1 MTPSRDFGRRAV
13 GQLVHDKGEKMK
25 KKLFAL
31 SGVFM
36 IVLVIAGL
44 CATRAINLKDAQ
56 QTVDPAATSLAA
68 GMPMRQMVEESSSI
82 VIGQCA
88 EIRSKWVG
96 RSLFTEA
103 TISVE
108 QALKGDAAAGT
119 QVKVELPGGID
130 INRRFPIAMKY
141 DGAPQISL
149 NEKVFLF
156 LFRPAEGAD
165 SYSVMGFAQGK
176 YSIGQA
182 NDGEP
187 VVTRDMTNT
196 PVQKGAGLTRGNP
209 QVVPL
214 SHFKKLVESY
224 LNK

>member
-1 MTPSRDFGRRAV
+1 
-13 GQLVHDKGEKMK
+13 MK

-149 NEKVFLF
+149 
-156 LFRPAEGAD
+156 
-165 SYSVMGFAQGK
+165 
-176 YSIGQA
+176 
-182 NDGEP
+182 
-187 VVTRDMTNT
+187 
-196 PVQKGAGLTRGNP
+196 
-209 QVVPL
+209 
-214 SHFKKLVESY
+214 
-224 LNK
+224 

>member
-1 MTPSRDFGRRAV
+1 
-13 GQLVHDKGEKMK
+13 MK

-44 CATRAINLKDAQ
+44 WAAKAINLDDAQ
-56 QTVDPAATSLAA
+56 QTENPMATSLAT
-68 GMPMRQMVEESSSI
+68 GMPMRQMVEESSLI

-88 EIRSKWVG
+88 ETRSKWVG
-96 RSLFTEA
+96 RSLVTEA
-103 TISVE
+103 TILVGE
-108 QALKGDAAAGT
+108 ALKGDAAAGT

-130 INRRFPIAMKY
+130 PNRKVAMTIA
-141 DGAPQISL
+141 GAPHISHG
-149 NEKVFLF
+149 EKVFLF
-156 LFRPAEGAD
+156 LFRPDDGAN
-165 SYSVMGFAQGK
+165 SYSVMDFDQGK
-176 YSIGQA
+176 YSIGEA
-182 NDGEP
+182 NDGEQ
-187 VVTRDMTNT
+187 VVTRDMTRA
-196 PVQKGAGLTRGNP
+196 PLQKGAGLTRGNP

>member
-1 MTPSRDFGRRAV
+1 
-13 GQLVHDKGEKMK
+13 MK

-44 CATRAINLKDAQ
+44 WATKAINLNDAQ
-56 QTVDPAATSLAA
+56 QTVDPAATSLGT
-68 GMPMRQMVEESSSI
+68 GMSMRQMVEESSSI

-88 EIRSKWVG
+88 ETRSKWVG
-96 RSLFTEA
+96 RSLVTEA

-108 QALKGDAAAGT
+108 EALKGDAAAGT

-130 INRRFPIAMKY
+130 INRKFPIAMTY
-141 DGAPQISL
+141 DSAPQISL

-165 SYSVMGFAQGK
+165 SYSVTGFAQGK

-182 NDGEP
+182 NDGERM
-187 VVTRDMTNT
+187 VTRDMTKT
-196 PVQKGAGLTRGNP
+196 PLQKGAGLTRSNS

-214 SHFKKLVESY
+214 SHFKNLVESY
-224 LNK
+224 IK

>member
-1 MTPSRDFGRRAV
+1 MT
-13 GQLVHDKGEKMK
+13 KEKKMK
-25 KKLFAL
+25 KKMYAL

-36 IVLVIAGL
+36 IVLVISGL
-44 CATRAINLKDAQ
+44 WAAKAINLNDAQ
-56 QTVDPAATSLAA
+56 QTVNPMATSLAT
-68 GMPMRQMVEESSSI
+68 GMPMQQMVEESSSI

-96 RSLFTEA
+96 RSLVTEA
-103 TISVE
+103 TILVE
-108 QALKGDAAAGT
+108 EAFKGDAAAGT

-130 INRRFPIAMKY
+130 PKRKVAMTIA
-141 DGAPQISL
+141 GAPHISL
-149 NEKVFLF
+149 GEKVFLF
-156 LFRPAEGAD
+156 LFRPDDG
-165 SYSVMGFAQGK
+165 SNGYSVMGFDQGK

-187 VVTRDMTNT
+187 VVTRDMTMA
-196 PVQKGAGLTRGNP
+196 PLQKGAGLTRGNP
-209 QVVPL
+209 QAVPL

>member
-1 MTPSRDFGRRAV
+1 
-13 GQLVHDKGEKMK
+13 MK

-44 CATRAINLKDAQ
+44 CATRAINLNDAQ
-56 QTVDPAATSLAA
+56 QTVDPAAASRGT
-68 GMPMRQMVEESSSI
+68 GMSMRQMVEESSSI

-88 EIRSKWVG
+88 EIRSKWIG
-96 RSLFTEA
+96 RSLVTEA

-108 QALKGDAAAGT
+108 EAFKGDAAAGT
-119 QVKVELPGGID
+119 QVTVELPGGID
-130 INRRFPIAMKY
+130 PNRDLAMTY
-141 DGAPQISL
+141 AGAPQISP

-156 LFRPAEGAD
+156 LFDPADGSN

-176 YSIGQA
+176 YSIGQS

-187 VVTRDMTNT
+187 VVTRDMTMT
-196 PVQKGAGLTRGNP
+196 PVQKGAGLTRGNS

>member
-88 EIRSKWVG
+88 ETRSKWVG

>member
-1 MTPSRDFGRRAV
+1 
-13 GQLVHDKGEKMK
+13 MK

-44 CATRAINLKDAQ
+44 CATRPFNLNDAQ
-56 QTVDPAATSLAA
+56 QTVDPAATSLGA
-68 GMPMRQMVEESSSI
+68 GMSMRQMVEESSSI

-88 EIRSKWVG
+88 ETRSKWVG
-96 RSLFTEA
+96 RRLVTEA

-108 QALKGDAAAGT
+108 ETLKGGEAAGT
-119 QVKVELPGGID
+119 QVTVELPGGVD
-130 INRRFPIAMKY
+130 PNREIAMTY
-141 DGAPQISL
+141 AGAPQISP

-156 LFRPAEGAD
+156 LFDPADGSN

-176 YSIGQA
+176 YSIGQS

-187 VVTRDMTNT
+187 VVTRNMTMT
-196 PVQKGAGLTRGNP
+196 PVQKGAGLTRGNS

>member
-1 MTPSRDFGRRAV
+1 
-13 GQLVHDKGEKMK
+13 MK

-36 IVLVIAGL
+36 IVLVVAGL
-44 CATRAINLKDAQ
+44 CATKATNLNDAQ
-56 QTVDPAATSLAA
+56 QTVDPAATSLAT

-88 EIRSKWVG
+88 ETRSKWVG
-96 RSLFTEA
+96 RSLVTEA

-108 QALKGDAAAGT
+108 DALKGDAVAGT
-119 QVKVELPGGID
+119 QVTVELPGGID
-130 INRRFPIAMKY
+130 LNRKLAMTVA
-141 DGAPQISL
+141 GAPQISPG
-149 NEKVFLF
+149 EKVFLF
-156 LFRPAEGAD
+156 LFRPDDGAN
-165 SYSVMGFAQGK
+165 SYSVMGSAQGK

-187 VVTRDMTNT
+187 VVTRDMTRT
-196 PVQKGAGLTRGNP
+196 PVQKGAGLTRGNLW
-209 QVVPL
+209 VVPL
-214 SHFKKLVESY
+214 SHFKMLVESY